1 MTEYDI
7 LVAGRNASVVEY
19 LAKTISHLANNP
31 VEKVFTLGGLLD
43 TETQPFLIFLSSE
56 LVQIRD
62 EDQQSLVFEL
72 IIRSLPNANL
82 IVFGED
88 SISMN
93 LAYVSM
99 GARDFL
105 TNEMLTSPRIEKY
118 LKKRLRSDWTLRP
131 LFAN

>member
-1 MTEYDI
+1 M
-7 LVAGRNASVVEY
+7 VEY